1 MLNSVLAA
9 AFVGGY
15 TLKRY
20 THAGLPRS
28 HELGCE
34 AEMEEEA
41 IGEIRQADIKDHLD
55 IENGTPPEPIIA
67 SGEELETLKAVQGK
81 LAAVARY
88 VGQGNF
94 NIIDFDRT
102 KQIASSAPSIGAFTD
117 EQIAYIEALFYRDAK
132 EYGFYGEKVL
142 NELTFTIDPKDV
154 VKIPA
159 SGHYLYKEQSVE
171 VFNKVKKDIGETIF
185 LTSGVR
191 GIPKQIYLFLSKT
204 VFCKGNYSEASRSL
218 APAGY
223 SYHAIGD
230 FDVGK
235 VGLGERNFTQDF
247 AATREYEML
256 MQLGYIAIRYP
267 RGNPFGVYFEPWHV
281 EVV

>member
-1 MLNSVLAA
+1 L
-9 AFVGGY
+9 
-15 TLKRY
+15 
-20 THAGLPRS
+20 

-34 AEMEEEA
+34 TYEHLEEEA

-55 IENGTPPEPIIA
+55 IENGAPPEPIIA
-67 SGEELETLKAVQGK
+67 SNEELSTLKAVQGK
-81 LAAVARY
+81 LAAVSRY

-94 NIIDFDRT
+94 NIISFDRARNV
-102 KQIASSAPSIGAFTD
+102 ASSAASIGAFTD
-117 EQIAYIEALFYRDAK
+117 EQIVYIEALFHRDAR
-132 EYGFYGEKVL
+132 EYGFYGEKVSS
-142 NELTFTIDPKDV
+142 ELTFTIDPKDV
-154 VKIPA
+154 VKIPG
-159 SGHYLYKEQSVE
+159 SGHYLYREQSVD

-191 GIPKQIYLFLSKT
+191 GVPKQMYLFLSKT
-204 VFCKGNYSEASRSL
+204 IVCNGNYSEASRSL